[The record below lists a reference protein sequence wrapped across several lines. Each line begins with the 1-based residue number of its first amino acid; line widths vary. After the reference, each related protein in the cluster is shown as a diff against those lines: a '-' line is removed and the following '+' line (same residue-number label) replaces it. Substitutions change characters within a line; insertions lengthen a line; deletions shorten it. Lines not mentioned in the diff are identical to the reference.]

1 MALSKKKPRELSI
14 KEKVMVIQ
22 QKENEGKSQREL
34 AKIFGVSKTQI
45 QNTLKRK
52 ANVLAAY
59 DDNLPNDRKRV
70 RIFQFEED
78 IDSLTFRWF
87 QRARSLNL
95 PINGPL
101 IQKKALSFAKSLKKD
116 GFKALNGW
124 LNRFKT
130 RHSISQAVICGESGS
145 VDKEIVQSW
154 KSRLPDI
161 TTGYATCDI
170 YNMDESG
177 IFFQALPDNTLREKG
192 TECKRGK
199 RSKEQITAMFCVN
212 MDGEFEKT
220 LVIGKY
226 EKPRCFKSIDTRT
239 LPVTWKHNKRA

>member
-14 KEKVMVIQ
+14 KEKVMIIQ

-52 ANVLAAY
+52 ADVLAAY

-78 IDSLTFRWF
+78 INSLTFRWF
-87 QRARSLNL
+87 QRVLSLNL

-101 IQKKALSFAKSLKKD
+101 IQEKALSFAKSLKKD
-116 GFKALNGW
+116 GFKASNDW
-124 LNRFKT
+124 FNRFKT
-130 RHSISQAVICGESGS
+130 RHSISQTVICGESGC
-145 VDKEIVQSW
+145 VDEEVVQSW
-154 KSRLPDI
+154 KSCLPDI
-161 TTGYATCDI
+161 TAGYATCDI

-177 IFFQALPDNTLREKG
+177 NFFSGLAR
-192 TECKRGK
+192 
-199 RSKEQITAMFCVN
+199 
-212 MDGEFEKT
+212 
-220 LVIGKY
+220 
-226 EKPRCFKSIDTRT
+226 
-239 LPVTWKHNKRA
+239 

>member
-22 QKENEGKSQREL
+22 QKKSEEKSQREL

-52 ANVLAAY
+52 TDVLAAY

-70 RIFQFEED
+70 RIFQFEKD

-101 IQKKALSFAKSLKKD
+101 IQEKTLRFDKSLKTD
-116 GFKALNGW
+116 GL
-124 LNRFKT
+124 
-130 RHSISQAVICGESGS
+130 
-145 VDKEIVQSW
+145 
-154 KSRLPDI
+154 
-161 TTGYATCDI
+161 
-170 YNMDESG
+170 
-177 IFFQALPDNTLREKG
+177 
-192 TECKRGK
+192 
-199 RSKEQITAMFCVN
+199 
-212 MDGEFEKT
+212 
-220 LVIGKY
+220 
-226 EKPRCFKSIDTRT
+226 KPQT
-239 LPVTWKHNKRA
+239 VG